1 MKRKNLLF
9 KITSLLLVLI
19 LLAGVMVSCK
29 PGEQGVPGEPGVQG
43 EKGEDGKTPS
53 FKVEENVI
61 YVSYDDGKTWS
72 SLGNIG
78 GANGKD
84 GKDGANGMDGSNG
97 LSIQGVETDEQGRL
111 VFVLSDG
118 TKLPPVEIPKIEADS
133 ENAAILQEA
142 REAYIQHL
150 LHNNGSRE
158 NTEHMVFDADGK
170 LVALHSGTVVGVY
183 ASQAAALKALLD
195 DSSTDKDESALYT
208 LTGASAEGLYFAA
221 IKDKVVDLVMF
232 MGQSNMAG
240 RGVTADAP
248 TVGEGHGYEFRAVS
262 DPTKLYPIT
271 EPFGANENHGVV
283 KESSKTGSMVSAF
296 VNAYYEARKVP
307 IVAVSCSKGGTGT
320 DFWAPNGDA
329 LNEAIARHNAA
340 KEWLEDNGYIIARDF
355 MVWCQGETDANDG
368 ITADAYSA
376 NLTAIIEEMITES
389 DVEFCAVV
397 RIGNKKDAPTQFD
410 KVIFAQTNL
419 CKTYGKAVLV
429 STRLAAFAA
438 EGKMKDAY
446 HYTQEGY
453 NIVGADAGANTA
465 YYVNT
470 GKEPSMY
477 DPEYD
482 NTYPTDEIPA
492 LGGGAVSSLEFNF
505 NSATENGVDL
515 SAIGTVENGVL
526 KVDSTKNE
534 SANGIALPGTITI
547 SPDES
552 FTIEF
557 IIDSTKGGIVLAS
570 GSNKG
575 EFLYCTGE
583 KVRLRFASSSKQFEA
598 AISAAGDT
606 MHIAVVYDA
615 TAKTLSM
622 YQDGTRLSVSGNMDN
637 FGTITFN
644 TLCGGYN
651 ASTTYYFQG
660 EMHYFRYVNE
670 ALDVNEFHQE

>member
-9 KITSLLLVLI
+9 KIASLLLALI
-19 LLAGVMVSCK
+19 LLAGVMTSCK
-29 PGEQGVPGEPGVQG
+29 AGEQGERGEQGVQG

-53 FKVEENVI
+53 FKVEGNAL

-78 GANGKD
+78 GANGE
-84 GKDGANGMDGSNG
+84 DGSNG
-97 LSIQGVETDEQGRL
+97 LSIQGVETDAQGRL

-118 TKLPPVEIPKIEADS
+118 TKLPPIEIPKAEADS
-133 ENAAILQEA
+133 KNAAILQEA

-150 LHNNGSRE
+150 LHNNGSAE
-158 NTEHMVFDADGK
+158 NTEHMIFDADGK
-170 LVALHSGTVVGVY
+170 LVALHNGAVVGVY

-195 DSSTDKDESALYT
+195 DSKTAKDESTLYT

-221 IKDKVVDLVMF
+221 IKDNVVDLVMF

-240 RGVTADAP
+240 RGVAAEAP
-248 TVGEGHGYEFRAVS
+248 TVEEGHGYEFRAVS
-262 DPTKLYPIT
+262 DPTKLYPIA
-271 EPFGANENHGVV
+271 EPFGANENRGVV

-307 IVAVSCSKGGTGT
+307 IVGVSCSKGGTGT

-376 NLTAIIEEMITES
+376 NLTAIIEEMIAEAGT
-389 DVEFCAVV
+389 EFCAVV
-397 RIGNKKDAPTQFD
+397 RIGNKKDAPSQFD
-410 KVIFAQTNL
+410 KVILAQTAL
-419 CKTYGKAVLV
+419 CKTYDKAVLV
-429 STRLAAFAA
+429 STKLAAFAA
-438 EGKMKDAY
+438 EGKMKDEY

-465 YYVNT
+465 HYVNT
-470 GKEPSMY
+470 GKNPSMY

-482 NTYPTDEIPA
+482 NTYPTDELPS
-492 LGGGAVSSLEFNF
+492 LEDGTVNSLEFNF
-505 NSATENGVDL
+505 NSSTENGIDL
-515 SAIGTVENGVL
+515 SAIGTVENGAL

-534 SANGIALPGTITI
+534 SANGIQLANTITI

-552 FTIEF
+552 FTIEY
-557 IIDSTKGGIVLAS
+557 IMSATDAGGIVLGS
-570 GSNKG
+570 GSSTG
-575 EFLYCTGE
+575 GFLLGLNT
-583 KVRLRFASSSKQFEA
+583 KVRLRFAGSSQFDA
-598 AISAAGDT
+598 TISPTGDT
-606 MHIAVVYDA
+606 VHIAVVYDA
-615 TAKTLSM
+615 TTKTLSM
-622 YQDGTRLSVSGNMDN
+622 YQDGQILTVSGNMDN
-637 FGTITFN
+637 FGSITFN

-651 ASTTYYFQG
+651 NSSNTYYFEG